1 MPSPANPQAVLPMR
15 VVLLL
20 SAAVFL
26 NYFDRG
32 ALSIAAPLV
41 QEELQLSPA
50 QMGILFSAFF
60 WSYAPLQPL
69 AGWLAQ
75 RFDVR
80 RVLGCGLALWGLATA
95 LTGFATGFWMI
106 LGLRVL
112 LGIGESVFYPCNAK
126 FLAQR
131 AAVHERGRAN
141 GLVATGQALGP
152 LAGTLLG
159 GLLMAGYGWRPAF
172 LLFGILSLLWLWPW
186 HLATRAGET
195 SGSAAGARPVP
206 YPMLLRQRSLWG
218 TSLGHFCGNY
228 AYYFTLTWLP
238 LLLVREHGLSMAQMA
253 VVGSCVYALQAVAAP
268 ATGWLCDRLIS
279 RGGTPDRVLKNMINI
294 GLCGA
299 AAAMAACAFASPTAS
314 IGLILMAGLFF
325 GMQSAPLGAIS
336 QTIGGPRAA
345 GQWMGV
351 QNLCANMAGVLAPLI
366 TGYVVESTGQF
377 LWAFLIAAAVTLTGV
392 FAFGVVVQ
400 RVEPIGWDG
409 AD

>member
-1 MPSPANPQAVLPMR
+1 MPSPATPQAALPMR
-15 VVLLL
+15 IVLLL

-41 QEELQLSPA
+41 QEELQLSPT

-186 HLATRAGET
+186 HVATRAGAT
-195 SGSAAGARPVP
+195 SGSAAGARPVR
-206 YPMLLRQRSLWG
+206 YSVLLRQRSLWG

-279 RGGTPDRVLKNMINI
+279 RGGTPDRVLKNMMNI
-294 GLCGA
+294 GLCGTA
-299 AAAMAACAFASPTAS
+299 VAMAACAFVSPTAS

-351 QNLCANMAGVLAPLI
+351 QNLCANMAGVLAPVI

-377 LWAFLIAAAVTLTGV
+377 LWAFLIAAAVTLAGV

-400 RVEPIGWDG
+400 RVEPIGWDDAG
-409 AD
+409 

>member
-1 MPSPANPQAVLPMR
+1 MR

-206 YPMLLRQRSLWG
+206 YSVLLRQRSLWG

-238 LLLVREHGLSMAQMA
+238 LMLVREHGLSMAQMA

-314 IGLILMAGLFF
+314 IGLILMTGLFF

-351 QNLCANMAGVLAPLI
+351 QNLCANMAGVLAPVI

-377 LWAFLIAAAVTLTGV
+377 LWAFLIAAAVTLAGV

-400 RVEPIGWDG
+400 RVEPIGWDDAG
-409 AD
+409 

>member
-1 MPSPANPQAVLPMR
+1 MHAPTSTLPMR

-20 SAAVFL
+20 AAAVFL

-41 QEELQLSPA
+41 QEELALTPS

-60 WSYAPLQPL
+60 WAYAPLQPL

-80 RVLGCGLALWGLATA
+80 LVLGCGLALWGLATL
-95 LTGFATGFWMI
+95 LTGFANGFWML

-112 LGIGESVFYPCNAK
+112 LGIGESVFYPCNHT
-126 FLAQR
+126 FLGQH

-141 GLVATGQALGP
+141 GIVATGQALGP
-152 LAGTLLG
+152 LLGTLGG
-159 GLLMAGYGWRPAF
+159 GLLMAEYGWRPAF
-172 LLFGILSLLWLWPW
+172 LLFGILSLAWLWPW
-186 HLATRAGET
+186 HRATRGGTTAKVAE
-195 SGSAAGARPVP
+195 ARNPVP
-206 YPMLLRQRSLWG
+206 YARLLRERSLWG

-238 LLLVREHGLSMAQMA
+238 LLLVREHGLGMAQMA
-253 VVGSCVYALQAVAAP
+253 MVGACVYALQAVAAP
-268 ATGWLCDRLIS
+268 VTGVLCDRWLQ
-279 RGGTPDRVLKNMINI
+279 RGHGAERVLKGIMNL

-299 AAAMAACAFASPTAS
+299 AAAMAGCVFAGPQIS
-314 IGLILMAGLFF
+314 IALILVAGLFF

-351 QNLCANMAGVLAPLI
+351 QNLCANFAGVLAPLV
-366 TGYVVESTGQF
+366 TGFVVEATGQF
-377 LWAFLIAAAVTLTGV
+377 LWAFVIAAGVTLAGV
-392 FAFGVVVQ
+392 FAFGVVVG
-400 RVEPIGWDG
+400 RVEPTRW
-409 AD
+409 

>member
-1 MPSPANPQAVLPMR
+1 MR

-20 SAAVFL
+20 AAAVFL

-32 ALSIAAPLV
+32 ALSIAAPLL
-41 QEELQLSPA
+41 QGELQLSSA

-80 RVLGCGLALWGLATA
+80 LVLGCGLGLWGLATL
-95 LTGFATGFWMI
+95 LTGFANGFWML

-112 LGIGESVFYPCNAK
+112 LGIGESVFYPCNHA
-126 FLAQR
+126 FLGQH

-141 GLVATGQALGP
+141 GIVATGQAMGP
-152 LAGTLLG
+152 LVGTLGG
-159 GLLMAGYGWRPAF
+159 GLLMAEYGWRPAF
-172 LLFGILSLLWLWPW
+172 LLFGIISLAWLWPW
-186 HLATRAGET
+186 HRATRGGTTAKVPE
-195 SGSAAGARPVP
+195 SGNPVP
-206 YPMLLRQRSLWG
+206 YARLLRERSLWG

-238 LLLVREHGLSMAQMA
+238 LLLVREHGLGMSQMA
-253 VVGSCVYALQAVAAP
+253 MVGACVYALQAVAAP
-268 ATGWLCDRLIS
+268 LTGFLCDRWLQ
-279 RGGTPDRVLKNMINI
+279 RGHGPERVLKGTMNL
-294 GLCGA
+294 GLCGVA
-299 AAAMAACAFASPTAS
+299 VAMAGCAVAGPQLS
-314 IGLILMAGLFF
+314 IALILVAGMFF

-351 QNLCANMAGVLAPLI
+351 QNLCANFAGVLAPLI
-366 TGYVVESTGQF
+366 TGFVVDATGHF
-377 LWAFLIAAAVTLTGV
+377 LWAFVIAAGVTLAGV
-392 FAFGVVVQ
+392 FAFGVVVG
-400 RVEPIGWDG
+400 RVEPARW
-409 AD
+409 

>member
-1 MPSPANPQAVLPMR
+1 MR

-41 QEELQLSPA
+41 QEELQLSPT

-186 HLATRAGET
+186 HVATRAGAT
-195 SGSAAGARPVP
+195 SVSAAGARPVR
-206 YPMLLRQRSLWG
+206 YSVLLRQRSLWG

-268 ATGWLCDRLIS
+268 ATGWLCDRLIT

-392 FAFGVVVQ
+392 VAFGMVVR
-400 RVEPIGWDG
+400 RVEPIDWD
-409 AD
+409 AV

>member
-1 MPSPANPQAVLPMR
+1 MR

-41 QEELQLSPA
+41 QEELQLSPT

-186 HLATRAGET
+186 HMATRAGET
-195 SGSAAGARPVP
+195 SGSAAGARPVR
-206 YPMLLRQRSLWG
+206 YSVLLRQRSLWG

-279 RGGTPDRVLKNMINI
+279 RGTSLDRVLKNTINL
-294 GLCGA
+294 GLFGA
-299 AAAMAACAFASPTAS
+299 AGAMAACALAGPTAS
-314 IGLILMAGLFF
+314 IGLILVAGLFF

-377 LWAFLIAAAVTLTGV
+377 LWAFLISAAVTLTGV
-392 FAFGVVVQ
+392 FAFAVVVQ
-400 RVEPIGWDG
+400 RVEPIGWDD

>member
-253 VVGSCVYALQAVAAP
+253 
-268 ATGWLCDRLIS
+268 
-279 RGGTPDRVLKNMINI
+279 
-294 GLCGA
+294 
-299 AAAMAACAFASPTAS
+299 
-314 IGLILMAGLFF
+314 
-325 GMQSAPLGAIS
+325 
-336 QTIGGPRAA
+336 
-345 GQWMGV
+345 
-351 QNLCANMAGVLAPLI
+351 
-366 TGYVVESTGQF
+366 
-377 LWAFLIAAAVTLTGV
+377 
-392 FAFGVVVQ
+392 
-400 RVEPIGWDG
+400 
-409 AD
+409 

>member
-1 MPSPANPQAVLPMR
+1 MQAPTSTLQMR

-20 SAAVFL
+20 AAAVFL

-41 QEELQLSPA
+41 QEELALTPA

-80 RVLGCGLALWGLATA
+80 LVLGGGLALWGLATL
-95 LTGFATGFWMI
+95 LTGFANGFWML

-112 LGIGESVFYPCNAK
+112 LGIGESVFYPCNHK
-126 FLAQR
+126 FLGQH

-141 GLVATGQALGP
+141 GIVATGQALGP
-152 LAGTLLG
+152 LVGTLGG
-159 GLLMAGYGWRPAF
+159 GLLMAEHGWRPAF
-172 LLFGILSLLWLWPW
+172 LLFGVLSLVWLWPW
-186 HLATRAGET
+186 HIATRGGATAATGE
-195 SGSAAGARPVP
+195 AVVPVRWSR
-206 YPMLLRQRSLWG
+206 LLAERSLWG

-238 LLLVREHGLSMAQMA
+238 LLLVREHGLDMAQMA
-253 VVGSCVYALQAVAAP
+253 VVGACVYALQAVAAP
-268 ATGWLCDRLIS
+268 LTGWLCDRLIA
-279 RGGTPDRVLKNMINI
+279 RGHSPDRVLKGIMNL
-294 GLCGA
+294 GLGGA
-299 AAAMAACAFASPTAS
+299 AAAMAGCAFAGPQLS
-314 IGLILMAGLFF
+314 IGLILVAGVFF

-351 QNLCANMAGVLAPLI
+351 QNLCANFAGVLAPLV
-366 TGYVVESTGQF
+366 TGFVVESTGEF
-377 LWAFLIAAAVTLTGV
+377 VWAFVIAAGVTLAGV
-392 FAFGVVVQ
+392 FAFGVVVR
-400 RVEPIGWDG
+400 RVAPAAW
-409 AD
+409 